1 MSLQRYLIKRVLVT
15 IPVLLGVSLLTFSLV
30 ELLPGNVVDYVLQF
44 QDATPELRAQLEAQY
59 NLDEPIY
66 VRYWLWLKG
75 AMFFDFG
82 ESVISGRSVSA
93 AIATA
98 LPNTLFLGF
107 FGFFI
112 AVGIGIPLGI
122 VSAVKNGET
131 ADEVSRVAALLGIA
145 TPNFWLGL
153 MLLFVFSVKLELFRV
168 IPPDKPLFSLA
179 MLQFSILPA
188 ITLGT
193 ASAALIMRLTRSSM
207 VEELNK
213 DYVRTARAKGLAER
227 TVILKHVLRNSMIS
241 VVTVA
246 ALQIAF
252 LVDGAVVVE
261 QVFSWPGLG
270 RMLINAIIQ
279 RDFPIIQAIVMMI
292 ATTIVLANL
301 LADLTYAWLDPRIRY

>member
-59 NLDEPIY
+59 NLDDPIY

-75 AMFFDFG
+75 AAFFDFG

-122 VSAVKNGET
+122 VSAVKNGEA

-153 MLLFVFSVKLELFRV
+153 MLLFVFAVKLGLFRV
-168 IPPDKPLFSLA
+168 IPPDKPLFSFA
-179 MLQFSILPA
+179 MMKFSILPA

-213 DYVRTARAKGLAER
+213 DYVRTARAKGLSER

-279 RDFPIIQAIVMMI
+279 RDFPVIQAIVMLI